1 MLYLFILCLSHESV
15 ALECLEENGALDEDR
30 QRAARKDGRP
40 RATQVK
46 DSCKGER
53 IVAPQDKRP
62 GKDKDERPRSPHF
75 SDEAESGFD
84 QIDAEPQVQQGG
96 DEEYSLAYNQS
107 ENLFLC
113 VLPRGAR
120 AGCLLPP
127 LIKEGEE
134 MAAAPQVF
142 VSTGADGIA
151 PWKRMLQFSLSSF
164 VEAHRHNN
172 CYKGRLPKF
181 CRSDSPSRRTPGART
196 LWSINVN
203 GSIATMAEQGA
214 QCDTMIPG
222 FANAEKLAWYQILN
236 VLNRGLTGQA
246 EEGFGAEEL
255 QGTGRSKHHGN
266 SHTGLWFRES

>member
-1 MLYLFILCLSHESV
+1 MYFPAHWPLTCASTRSAWCTCLSPARWLAELPRRSDSRTCCFFLCLSHESV
-15 ALECLEENGALDEDR
+15 ALESLENGALDEDR

-53 IVAPQDKRP
+53 IVAPQEKRP

-96 DEEYSLAYNQS
+96 DEEDSLAYKQS

-127 LIKEGEE
+127 LITEEKE
-134 MAAAPQVF
+134 MADTPRVF
-142 VSTGADGIA
+142 VSTEAVGIS
-151 PWKRMLQFSLSSF
+151 PRKPCFNVSLRASS
-164 VEAHRHNN
+164 N
-172 CYKGRLPKF
+172 LPITNVAMMAACHPTQNF
-181 CRSDSPSRRTPGART
+181 CR
-196 LWSINVN
+196 
-203 GSIATMAEQGA
+203 
-214 QCDTMIPG
+214 
-222 FANAEKLAWYQILN
+222 
-236 VLNRGLTGQA
+236 
-246 EEGFGAEEL
+246 
-255 QGTGRSKHHGN
+255 
-266 SHTGLWFRES
+266 